1 MSKNFISKPWGSEEL
16 IEVNEN
22 YVVKKLFMKKGHQC
36 SLQYHENK
44 HETVYVL
51 DGEIKLTVGDSID
64 DLDFKVLQKGDFIVL
79 PPKKI
84 HRMYGNEDSYYL
96 EASTTQLDDVVRIE
110 DDYNRTEK

>member
-22 YVVKKLFMKKGHQC
+22 YVVKKLYMKKGHQC

-51 DGEIKLTVGDSID
+51 DGEIKLTVG
-64 DLDFKVLQKGDFIVL
+64 Q
-79 PPKKI
+79 
-84 HRMYGNEDSYYL
+84 H
-96 EASTTQLDDVVRIE
+96 
-110 DDYNRTEK
+110 

>member
-22 YVVKKLFMKKGHQC
+22 YVVKKLYMKKGHQC

-64 DLDFKVLQKGDFIVL
+64 DLDFKANPRWPLDKNAKFLKGAGVKL
-79 PPKKI
+79 
-84 HRMYGNEDSYYL
+84 
-96 EASTTQLDDVVRIE
+96 
-110 DDYNRTEK
+110 